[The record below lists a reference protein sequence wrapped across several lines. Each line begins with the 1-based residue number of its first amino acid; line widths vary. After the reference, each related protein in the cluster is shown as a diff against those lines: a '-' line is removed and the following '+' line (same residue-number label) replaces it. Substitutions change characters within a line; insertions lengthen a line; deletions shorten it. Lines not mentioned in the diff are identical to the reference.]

1 MVMGRQ
7 VVRFMKTSRKKKQS
21 AFTTRHGILL
31 TLVIGTFFALVF
43 LLVYYI
49 QVKTGWSL

>member
-1 MVMGRQ
+1 MK
-7 VVRFMKTSRKKKQS
+7 FMKTQKKKQS
-21 AFTTRHGILL
+21 SFTTRHGILL
-31 TLVIGTFFALVF
+31 MLTIGTFVALVF

>member
-1 MVMGRQ
+1 MAVGRQ
-7 VVRFMKTSRKKKQS
+7 VVLFVKTQKKKQS
-21 AFTTRHGILL
+21 SFTTRHGLLL

-49 QVKTGWSL
+49 QVKTGRSL